1 MSDTCKYC
9 GGEIIFRYVDGILKP
24 IHLSGGCSWDGDFE
38 PGGRPE
44 LGSRFDVILRDDFCR
59 PTKCPLCGATVFFIR
74 HNGGSVWLDPPL
86 GWPWPK
92 HACFDDGP
100 AYRTVATVAAASIA
114 RAPKSQLGVVYCVES
129 HSTEETVLLIRRAD
143 GKSFRLRVVG
153 SLMLLLGEVVGFS
166 EGSKVLTSSVRGLGQ
181 VRILHLV
188 EWTED

>member
-1 MSDTCKYC
+1 MSDTCIYC
-9 GGEIIFRYVDGILKP
+9 RGEIIFRYVDGILKP

-38 PGGRPE
+38 SGGRPE
-44 LGSRFDVILRDDFCR
+44 VGSRYDVSLSDDFCR

-100 AYRTVATVAAASIA
+100 AYSSVMKVAASSTA

-129 HSTEETVLLIRRAD
+129 HSADETVLLIKRAD
-143 GKSFRLRVVG
+143 GKTFRLRVVG
-153 SLMLLLGEVVGFS
+153 SLMSLLGEVVGFS
-166 EGSKVLTSSVRGLGQ
+166 EGSKLLTSSVRGLGQ